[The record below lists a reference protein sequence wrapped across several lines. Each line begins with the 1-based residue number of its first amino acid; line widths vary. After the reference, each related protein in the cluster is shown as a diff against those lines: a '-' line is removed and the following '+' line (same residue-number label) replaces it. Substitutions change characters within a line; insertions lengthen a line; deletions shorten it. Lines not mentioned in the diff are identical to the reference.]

1 MGTAGGVETGAVE
14 TGGEGDRESDRAER
28 DFGLPEDRIFG
39 KKGMV
44 MNRVIEVG
52 GFHYYVERDGWC
64 HVVDPEMPDSVRE
77 KAHITEFIRTA
88 SAEEAIEFA
97 DKIGKYVRGVGR
109 KTVEKWME
117 DAGWKPGWIKTEEK

>member
-1 MGTAGGVETGAVE
+1 MGENRGVETGAVE
-14 TGGEGDRESDRAER
+14 AGGESDRPR
-28 DFGLPEDRIFG
+28 GRPTGNCGLSEDRIFG

-52 GFHYYVERDGWC
+52 EFHYYVEQDGWC
-64 HVVDPEMPDSVRE
+64 HVVDPKLPEVVRE

-88 SAEEAIEFA
+88 SVEEAIEFA

-109 KTVEKWME
+109 KTVEKWMA
-117 DAGWKPGWIKTEEK
+117 DAGWKPGWVKTEK